1 VLPAGSRPAAALA
14 ALALLPLGCGGDD
27 EVPAAG
33 PGGVNIASFE
43 FRPRTVTVEAGG
55 TITWVNRDKA
65 PHTATSDE
73 GAAATFDTERLI
85 RGESKQIA
93 FEKPGDRPYHC
104 IFHPFMR
111 GTVRV
116 VE

>member
-1 VLPAGSRPAAALA
+1 VLPAGSRPAAVLA
-14 ALALLPLGCGGDD
+14 ALALFALGCGGDD

-33 PGGVNIASFE
+33 TGRVNIASFE
-43 FRPRTVTVEAGG
+43 FRPKTVTVEAGE

-65 PHTATSDE
+65 PHTATSDD
-73 GAAATFDTERLI
+73 GAAAGFDTERLLE
-85 RGESKQIA
+85 GESKQIV
-93 FEKPGDRPYHC
+93 FEKPGDHPYHC